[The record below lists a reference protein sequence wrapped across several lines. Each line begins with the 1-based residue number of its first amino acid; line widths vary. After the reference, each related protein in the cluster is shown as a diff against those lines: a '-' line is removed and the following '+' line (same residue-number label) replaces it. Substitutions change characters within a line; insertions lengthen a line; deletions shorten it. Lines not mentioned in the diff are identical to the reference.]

1 MEHYIEMDSVID
13 FDCIKIQILQ
23 VVMMLVSITLYVKI
37 EGRELVYAMYIPLDI
52 ALNACTF
59 CFFWLYYYK
68 DKSNTEDTIR
78 VAMRLERMDDKK
90 VSLHEPLTS
99 NFQSNESSF
108 DSGLNNATKT
118 PFR

>member
-1 MEHYIEMDSVID
+1 MDSVID

-23 VVMMLVSITLYVKI
+23 VVMMAVSITLYLKI